1 MPQQPFIYGGNTG
14 ISYEEMQRQREL
26 AQALAGRVGSAAPS
40 NIGEGLSA
48 IGAALASR
56 KYRKRATE
64 AEAAGRAQAAE
75 QFQQFATANGIDPSM
90 MSALDNPYMSEGQ
103 RSLVGALAEKKF
115 APPPV
120 PEAPE
125 IETLYDE
132 NGGEYKGAWNPETKQ
147 FDRIGGV
154 KRKDQYRPLNP
165 DEVKTLGLPAGNYQM
180 APDGQIKQ
188 IGDAQ
193 QQMTVYGP
201 DGQPIM
207 VQGNAK
213 PMTEAQSKDTVYATR
228 AKGALEAFEPFS
240 DALTNLA
247 ESAGGAIPVVGNY
260 LKSDEYQMAEQAGQ
274 EFLAAVLRKDTG
286 AAITRD
292 EMITYGE
299 TYLPRPGDSKAKLQY
314 KQQARRRALAAM
326 EAGMNPQQMIARE
339 SALKRLES
347 GDLAAPAPAAPADTG
362 EWTIEVV
369 PDGGMY

>member
-1 MPQQPFIYGGNTG
+1 MPQQSFIYGGNTG
-14 ISYEEMQRQREL
+14 MSYEEMQRQRQIAE
-26 AQALAGRVGSAAPS
+26 ALAGRVASSSPS
-40 NIGEGLSA
+40 NIGEGLTA
-48 IGAALASR
+48 IGAAIAQRRAS
-56 KYRKRATE
+56 KRASE
-64 AEAAGRAQAAE
+64 AETAGRAQAAE
-75 QFQQFATANGIDPSM
+75 QFGQMAQQTGLDPAM
-90 MSALDNPYMSEGQ
+90 LGALNNPYMTDGQ
-103 RSLVGALAEKKF
+103 KAVVDALVKQKM
-115 APPPV
+115 APAAV

-132 NGGEYKGAWNPETKQ
+132 NGGEYKGAWNPETGQ

-193 QQMTVYGP
+193 PQMTVYGP

-247 ESAGGAIPVVGNY
+247 ESAGGSIPIVGNY

-347 GDLAAPAPAAPADTG
+347 GDLAAPAPSDPADTG